1 MNTNEELTIKT
12 QYTSELSVEDRLFQT
27 AYNTFLRF
35 GYHATSLKLIAEKA
49 DVSHSTIHYYFR
61 SKEKLYA
68 KIIEYIFQF
77 ILCLD
82 FTNIEN
88 REEFQQVRWLLTTEQ
103 YNNKELF
110 EKTLGLFGDKNVDS
124 KLFLLNK
131 WLEIVPNYQILHFK
145 TN

>member
-131 WLEIVPNYQILHFK
+131 WIEIVQIIKLSI
-145 TN
+145 